1 MINGMLLFLRIKFT
15 HFFIC
20 NISLHLRSIFDV
32 DLAIDEKKVG
42 FLVSLLDKT
51 PKLFTAFHELELY
64 K

>member
-1 MINGMLLFLRIKFT
+1 MINDMLLFLRNQM
-15 HFFIC
+15 HSLVIC
-20 NISLHLRSIFDV
+20 NFSLHLSSIFDV
-32 DLAIDEKKVG
+32 DVAIDEKIG